1 MICIKVL
8 ADLLDLLTSTSRFKF
23 SSVQQPWF
31 YLPLA
36 AGHQAHNW
44 GVVDVED
51 ALEVGPLGHH
61 PS

>member
-1 MICIKVL
+1 M
-8 ADLLDLLTSTSRFKF
+8 
-23 SSVQQPWF
+23 QQPWFNIFWSEILYFKDLIYSYENKSF